1 MWIAAVALLLALVCA
16 RLARCGVRVSAHGV
30 RVTNIFKTT
39 DLEWGEIREFKVS
52 LAGPSQIALKG
63 GRWVGIT
70 GIEQTNWAWLTNR
83 HDTPERSM
91 SKSSTGS
98 CKNTSRTRL
107 GKATATAARPQW
119 TIDGGSTSAR
129 SARPHGSCR
138 STWGAETAT
147 PRRAGEHSPKH
158 GCRVLQRLRVRA
170 LRLARKPDD
179 ERFAK
184 SRSRPTGRIWAC
196 VLALRPLSGVRRLLG
211 RRLAVR

>member
-1 MWIAAVALLLALVCA
+1 MWIAAVALLLAFVCA

-52 LAGPSQIALKG
+52 LAGPSQIALKS

-138 STWGAETAT
+138 STWGGGDRDSSSRRGTLSQARLSGLPAS
-147 PRRAGEHSPKH
+147 PRTRAQACSQAG
-158 GCRVLQRLRVRA
+158 RRA
-170 LRLARKPDD
+170 LREESESTPREGSGLAC
-179 ERFAK
+179 
-184 SRSRPTGRIWAC
+184 SLCAC
-196 VLALRPLSGVRRLLG
+196 SAASDACWGAG
-211 RRLAVR
+211 